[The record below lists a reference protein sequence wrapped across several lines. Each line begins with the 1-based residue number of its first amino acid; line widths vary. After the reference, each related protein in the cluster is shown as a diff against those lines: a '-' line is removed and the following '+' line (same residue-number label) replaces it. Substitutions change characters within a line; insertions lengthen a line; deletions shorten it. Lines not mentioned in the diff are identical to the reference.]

1 MAAAVLALVRWTK
14 IAVDECL
21 KLEKKRKTRSVLER
35 HDHHPSF
42 PFFEIII
49 FNAN

>member
-21 KLEKKRKTRSVLER
+21 KLSTGTKLGVFWSAM
-35 HDHHPSF
+35 
-42 PFFEIII
+42 III
-49 FNAN
+49 PRSPFLK